1 MKGIYNG
8 KILLEDEILENHI
21 IIFDEKIQKIEP
33 YDEGRY
39 EALELI
45 DAHGNYISPGF
56 IDIHVHGAM
65 GHDVMDG
72 SVDGLKVIGETIVK
86 NGVTSYLPTTMTMPK
101 EAIDGAYKAV
111 KAAMALNDYKGASPI
126 GLHLEGPFINPA
138 KKGAQNDAYIEKP
151 SVSFVKPYLDLTK
164 IITYAPEMDED
175 HSFIKGMKK
184 YPQVALSIGHTQGSY
199 EDAQEAINLGVKSF
213 THLFNAMTGLHHRE
227 PGMVGAAL
235 TYDVYAELIA
245 DKIHVSKHLFQMLMN
260 LKNEKLVLVT
270 DGMSAKCMKSGLYEL
285 GGQKVIVDENSAR
298 LESGVLAGSILKLNE
313 GVRNMNDN
321 VSQEINRVI
330 NLATIYPA
338 RLIQEDHIRGSL
350 EVGKTSDIII
360 FDEGINIKSTFV
372 KGTEVYKEA

>member
-111 KAAMALNDYKGASPI
+111 KAAMVLNDYKGASPI

>member
-111 KAAMALNDYKGASPI
+111 KAAMVLNDYKGASPI

-245 DKIHVSKHLFQMLMN
+245 DKIHVSKHLFQMLIN